1 MGRSNKY
8 PRREEEEI
16 PPASEGPGRPAPSRK
31 GVTVFVVEEYGYR
44 HWQWNS
50 GLSEQQLRE
59 FWAALPSVNSGY
71 FHPKSLL
78 RSGRLL
84 QVRERPAYATWRMHM
99 HQDDDSYLRTPQGEV
114 ITHAGYVGE

>member
-1 MGRSNKY
+1 MGRSNKT

-16 PPASEGPGRPAPSRK
+16 PLASEGPGRPTPSHK

-44 HWQWNS
+44 YWQWNS

-59 FWAALPSVNSGY
+59 FWAALPSVAPGF
-71 FHPKSLL
+71 FHPGAIL
-78 RSGRLL
+78 SGRLR
-84 QVRERPAYATWRMHM
+84 QVRERPDRPLWLVHI